1 MQTII
6 IFDGDVFPKIYF
18 TLFYCICVGICLHC
32 TYVYHM
38 YTVPSKDDRAT
49 EMNVIDAVSCHV
61 DPENGTCVTLNG

>member
-38 YTVPSKDDRAT
+38 YTVPMEARDGMESSG
-49 EMNVIDAVSCHV
+49 I
-61 DPENGTCVTLNG
+61 GVTGSF

>member
-1 MQTII
+1 VCMSI
-6 IFDGDVFPKIYF
+6 
-18 TLFYCICVGICLHC
+18 H
-32 TYVYHM
+32 HM